1 MQSYYKESGLKS
13 TLDDK
18 MSFEEAKR
26 FCCKKVHKRAIR
38 RCLEVNVDFRRFYK
52 KSKSG
57 LSLGKN
63 FIYFSKA
70 ISFSYLIIML
80 RDFKLLCNGV
90 THGEISRLFKK
101 YAVQI
106 NEEREK
112 VTIFHKSHISIMPKN
127 AKKNTINLKYDL
139 WKKYKNSIIFKDNYL
154 NMGYYKFIII
164 CTAKNQNIF

>member
-1 MQSYYKESGLKS
+1 MPRHKAEHRYAKDWSFQNAFNYYTDRQSELETRKERYYFNAHSDVEKWSKFFKSAEDLNALQSYYKESGLKS

-63 FIYFSKA
+63 FIYFS
-70 ISFSYLIIML
+70 
-80 RDFKLLCNGV
+80 R
-90 THGEISRLFKK
+90 
-101 YAVQI
+101 
-106 NEEREK
+106 
-112 VTIFHKSHISIMPKN
+112 
-127 AKKNTINLKYDL
+127 
-139 WKKYKNSIIFKDNYL
+139 
-154 NMGYYKFIII
+154 
-164 CTAKNQNIF
+164 